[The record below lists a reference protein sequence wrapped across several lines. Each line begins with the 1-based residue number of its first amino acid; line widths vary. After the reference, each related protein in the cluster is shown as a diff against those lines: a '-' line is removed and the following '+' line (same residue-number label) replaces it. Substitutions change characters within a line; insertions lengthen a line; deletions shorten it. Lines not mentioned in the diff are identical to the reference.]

1 MLFKSGPWRYG
12 ARGAQ
17 WPLRVKLRRILRAYA
32 FCSAH
37 ECGRSSSRSLPLS
50 MSRTI
55 VGGPKPVL
63 TPTRRTDQLQAMLR
77 NLGVTFLL
85 VALAGPASATDP
97 SAVEETNCL
106 MACDANQ
113 QNCHAIG
120 QVSAERNY
128 SFAQHS
134 PPSKIKSAVVR
145 SRQMIQLPEA
155 REIARVS
162 H

>member
-1 MLFKSGPWRYG
+1 M
-12 ARGAQ
+12 Q
-17 WPLRVKLRRILRAYA
+17 
-32 FCSAH
+32 
-37 ECGRSSSRSLPLS
+37 
-50 MSRTI
+50 T
-55 VGGPKPVL
+55 
-63 TPTRRTDQLQAMLR
+63 MLR

-97 SAVEETNCL
+97 SAMEETNCL

-113 QNCHAIG
+113 QNCQATG
-120 QVSAERNY
+120 QVSTERNY

-134 PPSKIKSAVVR
+134 PPSKMKSAVVR

-155 REIARVS
+155 REIARVP